1 MTKFEKYFQCNISS
15 SIRLLISEEWST
27 MYLSSEN
34 KNHLTFWG
42 RRVCNLVPDFMNFSS
57 KKKGTTHPDTQNVD
71 MCFHLF
77 LGWTEEKKQFEIAIE
92 IRFIF
97 CEDKCKK
104 KGEGKKG
111 KGKVQFASVLNVEV
125 LVESIRKRNNYLIE
139 SLVTL
144 FLFFNL
150 RYNLCI
156 LYSLFFKK
164 NIVFCYYFL
173 NVDS

>member
-1 MTKFEKYFQCNISS
+1 
-15 SIRLLISEEWST
+15 
-27 MYLSSEN
+27 
-34 KNHLTFWG
+34 
-42 RRVCNLVPDFMNFSS
+42 
-57 KKKGTTHPDTQNVD
+57 

-111 KGKVQFASVLNVEV
+111 KGKVQFTSVLNVEV

-164 NIVFCYYFL
+164 HCFL
-173 NVDS
+173 LLLFKCWFIGIWTTFENSFTKFRNRKLQLTITTFQKLTDLNQKSLDKSCLTGN

>member
-1 MTKFEKYFQCNISS
+1 
-15 SIRLLISEEWST
+15 
-27 MYLSSEN
+27 
-34 KNHLTFWG
+34 
-42 RRVCNLVPDFMNFSS
+42 
-57 KKKGTTHPDTQNVD
+57 

-144 FLFFNL
+144 FCFLI
-150 RYNLCI
+150 YDTICI

-164 NIVFCYYFL
+164 NIVFCYYSLKCWFIGIWTTFENSYTKFRKRKL
-173 NVDS
+173 QLTITTFSKAYWPKSKVFR

>member
-1 MTKFEKYFQCNISS
+1 
-15 SIRLLISEEWST
+15 
-27 MYLSSEN
+27 
-34 KNHLTFWG
+34 
-42 RRVCNLVPDFMNFSS
+42 
-57 KKKGTTHPDTQNVD
+57 

-144 FLFFNL
+144 FCFLIYDTICVYCTAFFLKKHCFLLLLLKCWFIGIWTTFENSYTKFRKRKL
-150 RYNLCI
+150 QLTITTFQKLTDLNQK
-156 LYSLFFKK
+156 SLDKSCLTG
-164 NIVFCYYFL
+164 N
-173 NVDS
+173 

>member
-1 MTKFEKYFQCNISS
+1 M
-15 SIRLLISEEWST
+15 
-27 MYLSSEN
+27 
-34 KNHLTFWG
+34 
-42 RRVCNLVPDFMNFSS
+42 RVSNLVPDFMNFSS
-57 KKKGTTHPDTQNVD
+57 KKNRYTQNVD

-77 LGWTEEKKQFEIAIE
+77 GTEKAVEIAIE

-144 FLFFNL
+144 FCFLIYDTICVYCTAFF
-150 RYNLCI
+150 
-156 LYSLFFKK
+156 
-164 NIVFCYYFL
+164 
-173 NVDS
+173 

>member
-1 MTKFEKYFQCNISS
+1 
-15 SIRLLISEEWST
+15 
-27 MYLSSEN
+27 
-34 KNHLTFWG
+34 
-42 RRVCNLVPDFMNFSS
+42 
-57 KKKGTTHPDTQNVD
+57 

-156 LYSLFFKK
+156 LYSLFLEKHCFLLLLFKCWFIGIWTTFENSFTK
-164 NIVFCYYFL
+164 FRKRKLQLTITTYSKAYWPKSKVFR
-173 NVDS
+173 